1 MNKLFIIGLPR
12 TGTTS
17 ISAALLP
24 HFKVAHTAYTKHAF
38 ELAEVISD
46 CPCFSDYQ
54 QLDALFPNSQF
65 VYLQRPLDK
74 WLPSIQ
80 MLLNK
85 ILPSLN
91 GDAYVNPI
99 IKRSFEQVF
108 GLNTAENPLDEAHL
122 TRCYQQHE
130 KMVINYFHG
139 RDNLLSIDISQTD
152 SLPTLSKFLGL
163 QHADEDQFPHLN
175 IGKRVDN
182 WKEIKH
188 QNKVNANA
196 AGKEHR
202 KFFDYSIAAKK
213 QKAETKKTK

>member
-17 ISAALLP
+17 ISAVLLD

-38 ELAEVISD
+38 ELADVVSD

-54 QLDALFPNSQF
+54 QLDALFPESKF
-65 VYLQRPLDK
+65 VYLQRSLDQ
-74 WLPSIQ
+74 WLPSIL

-85 ILPSLN
+85 MLLSLN
-91 GDAYVNPI
+91 GQTYVNPI
-99 IKRSFEQVF
+99 LKRSFEQTF
-108 GLNTAENPLDEAHL
+108 DLNNIDNPLNGIHL
-122 TRCYQQHE
+122 TTCYQRHE
-130 KMVINYFHG
+130 QGVMDYFHG
-139 RDNLLSIDISQTD
+139 RDNLLSINISQAD
-152 SLPTLSKFLGL
+152 SLLQLLGFLGL
-163 QHADEDQFPHLN
+163 QHSGDEQFPRLN

-188 QNKVNANA
+188 PHKVNANA

-202 KFFDYSIAAKK
+202 KFFDY
-213 QKAETKKTK
+213 